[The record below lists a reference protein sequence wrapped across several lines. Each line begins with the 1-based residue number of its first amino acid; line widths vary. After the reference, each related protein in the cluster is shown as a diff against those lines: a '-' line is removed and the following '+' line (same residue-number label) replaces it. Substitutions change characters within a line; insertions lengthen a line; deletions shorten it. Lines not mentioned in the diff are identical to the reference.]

1 MKVAV
6 GESVVAFAAV
16 ERELR
21 PAARPKPLLAGALEV
36 FSVFEVLEVLGFL
49 KRSGTV
55 VFTGV
60 GGEKARCWLDDGK
73 ILGAEYRHRRG
84 PEALL
89 SVLDWREGEFAYE
102 GTEPAFPLTGSPFSA
117 ASVMLEAMRLE
128 DELER
133 RRELLPDP
141 REPLFLATDRHCPDT
156 VGCGLSALL
165 SALGERPGS
174 TLSELEAQSDLS
186 PAKVRLGVAQLAYCQ
201 LLGPSRTSPTAVP
214 EPAALAACFRVLV
227 ALDGAV
233 LATVVPPLLNQLG
246 RHLGAPAVTSNSPSQ
261 GPTFARFRPG
271 GGNVLSVS
279 FLGIA
284 REQRLLF
291 ESFAGSVDLVLL
303 DAEVSD
309 EARHWFTEK
318 PAHTRVVTLGGPQ
331 DVTATLLRHL
341 PPAEA
346 RDHSEIR

>member
-1 MKVAV
+1 MTVAV

-21 PAARPKPLLAGALEV
+21 PPGRPKPLLAGALEV

-55 VFTGV
+55 VFTAA
-60 GGEKARCWLDDGK
+60 GGERARCWLEDGQ

-102 GTEPAFPLTGSPFSA
+102 STEAASPPAGPPFSA

-133 RRELLPDP
+133 RRELVPAP
-141 REPLFLATDRHCPDT
+141 QQRLFLSSERHCPDA
-156 VGCGLSALL
+156 VGCGLSSLL
-165 SALGERPGS
+165 ADLRTRPGM
-174 TLSELEAQSDLS
+174 TVTEFEAQSDLC
-186 PAKVRLGVAQLAYCQ
+186 PAKVRLGLAQLAYCQ
-201 LLGPSRTSPTAVP
+201 ILAPPKLGLQPAT
-214 EPAALAACFRVLV
+214 EPVALAACFRVLV

-233 LATVVPPLLNQLG
+233 LATAVPQLLTQLG
-246 RHLGAPAVTSNSPSQ
+246 RHLGAPAVTSNGPSQ

-271 GGNVLSVS
+271 GGSVLSVS
-279 FLGIA
+279 FVGIA

-303 DAEVSD
+303 DAEGSE
-309 EARHWFTEK
+309 EARRWFAGL
-318 PAHTRVVTLGGPQ
+318 PAHAHAVTVGGPQ
-331 DVTATLLRHL
+331 EVTAVLLRQL
-341 PPAEA
+341 PPSAA
-346 RDHSEIR
+346 PPPS